1 MFGKASHNLYR
12 NKQRT
17 EVAIVQCKKTW
28 KNKNKDTKQS
38 QKNQSK
44 TQMTGSHSK
53 LATKTIEITKK
64 KNQRMKKRRKK
75 KLKNS

>member
-38 QKNQSK
+38 QKK
-44 TQMTGSHSK
+44 PV
-53 LATKTIEITKK
+53 
-64 KNQRMKKRRKK
+64 KNINDRIP
-75 KLKNS
+75 L